1 MQGAEVARIR
11 MIRPDDLDRVASL
24 VHDLLPALGEQRVS
38 DLLTSPGGPLRR
50 SDIWRL
56 MRSAECAHHAGQM
69 DRSVFVI
76 LRHLCEELRDT
87 PEDARFV
94 SLDETEAWRSALAVA
109 DANGRWPFME
119 ARDKDRRQVVGEAC
133 ARLRKRGRKVQIKAH
148 GPDWN
153 GRSLRD
159 ACRSI
164 DHLVAKLGGSGVLNQ
179 CGSLLAAMDRTFEDV
194 WLLGDRNLGMG
205 QAKEP
210 AVPVGWL
217 VGLAA
222 RHMHR
227 PNTCRNPSVAWRS
240 LLEQAWDVGASFD
253 CQRYTYFENIGGIS
267 VGQFDETMSEMI
279 GWRALFFTPQ
289 APRLLLPCLQAAF
302 ARVLPKDRH
311 RAVRALILGLFWE
324 MGDLACH
331 LSGTRC
337 TVIRRADAHRA
348 YPNLAARAHAP
359 KGTVNVDYLLPLR
372 GAARTDTGTVLFDG
386 PRDDLVVRPVAM
398 TIHAFCETVFGIVAE
413 RFGDAAGEL
422 RGNILEEAVED
433 ACRGKAD
440 QVWRSLKY
448 GSKRNRLEID
458 VAARTGTEVTLIET
472 KAKSLTLQGQVG
484 TSGQFHADY
493 ARSFVLMVEQLARH
507 DRHLRAGATPIASAE
522 EVGSMKVERIAVSP
536 VSFGPIGDGP
546 TTTALM
552 SILPG
557 IRLKPAD
564 DADETAR
571 HSTKAFN
578 DAVSKMVAELALAIP
593 KDEDGKQDLF
603 DFFLFTHWVDLGQ
616 LLVALHHADRVD
628 EALRPIRHLTTG
640 SRDFWTEFAF
650 ARTMRQ
656 S

>member
-210 AVPVGWL
+210 AVPVG
-217 VGLAA
+217 
-222 RHMHR
+222 
-227 PNTCRNPSVAWRS
+227 
-240 LLEQAWDVGASFD
+240 
-253 CQRYTYFENIGGIS
+253 
-267 VGQFDETMSEMI
+267 
-279 GWRALFFTPQ
+279 
-289 APRLLLPCLQAAF
+289 
-302 ARVLPKDRH
+302 
-311 RAVRALILGLFWE
+311 
-324 MGDLACH
+324 
-331 LSGTRC
+331 
-337 TVIRRADAHRA
+337 
-348 YPNLAARAHAP
+348 
-359 KGTVNVDYLLPLR
+359 
-372 GAARTDTGTVLFDG
+372 
-386 PRDDLVVRPVAM
+386 
-398 TIHAFCETVFGIVAE
+398 
-413 RFGDAAGEL
+413 
-422 RGNILEEAVED
+422 
-433 ACRGKAD
+433 
-440 QVWRSLKY
+440 
-448 GSKRNRLEID
+448 
-458 VAARTGTEVTLIET
+458 
-472 KAKSLTLQGQVG
+472 
-484 TSGQFHADY
+484 
-493 ARSFVLMVEQLARH
+493 
-507 DRHLRAGATPIASAE
+507 
-522 EVGSMKVERIAVSP
+522 
-536 VSFGPIGDGP
+536 
-546 TTTALM
+546 
-552 SILPG
+552 
-557 IRLKPAD
+557 
-564 DADETAR
+564 
-571 HSTKAFN
+571 
-578 DAVSKMVAELALAIP
+578 
-593 KDEDGKQDLF
+593 
-603 DFFLFTHWVDLGQ
+603 
-616 LLVALHHADRVD
+616 
-628 EALRPIRHLTTG
+628 
-640 SRDFWTEFAF
+640 
-650 ARTMRQ
+650 
-656 S
+656 